1 MAEQIDLE
9 QEQYKKMHFRM
20 YENKY
25 PKKNDIVYVSIFH
38 FFNFNLLI

>member
-1 MAEQIDLE
+1 MAEQNDLE

-25 PKKNDIVYVSIFH
+25 PKKMT
-38 FFNFNLLI
+38 